1 MSSSSPP
8 PPVVGSVI
16 GDVRHRLHH
25 RTARARCASLIAS
38 SRSVASSALVVS
50 GRGRGGRGRHAAVV
64 GAVTSDQRSAIDG
77 RRSAIDGGDAQG
89 LDAGLT
95 RGGGG
100 AGAVVRR
107 RRLAVLGVA
116 ILLFHLVLSAR
127 SECLHAYTRIPG
139 RIPRGGRP
147 AAHQKPKARTPVP
160 FFGAKKM
167 PPKLRTC
174 HQNYACGS
182 WHVLFFLKCSL
193 LDSRPFSGFW
203 CSGGRLPLGTVRAGL
218 RLIIII
224 IITSPPPQFHMRAT
238 THHKKRLLHT

>member
-1 MSSSSPP
+1 MQVLHARAGRRWRTAAAAAAAVGCVVSSSSPP

-127 SECLHAYTRIPG
+127 AECLHREYLGAFQGAGAPLPTKS
-139 RIPRGGRP
+139 PRRGPRSLFS
-147 AAHQKPKARTPVP
+147 AR
-160 FFGAKKM
+160 KK
-167 PPKLRTC
+167 C
-174 HQNYACGS
+174 HQNYAYATKIP
-182 WHVLFFLKCSL
+182 HVAHGMCS
-193 LDSRPFSGFW
+193 SS
-203 CSGGRLPLGTVRAGL
+203 
-218 RLIIII
+218 
-224 IITSPPPQFHMRAT
+224 
-238 THHKKRLLHT
+238 

>member
-107 RRLAVLGVA
+107 RRLAVLGVVV
-116 ILLFHLVLSAR
+116 LSFYLVLSAR
-127 SECLHAYTRIPG
+127 AECLHRMPMRIPA

-147 AAHQKPKARTPVP
+147 ASHQKPKARTPVP
-160 FFGAKKM
+160 FSARKK
-167 PPKLRTC
+167 C
-174 HQNYACGS
+174 HQHFAYATKIP
-182 WHVLFFLKCSL
+182 HDVAHEMCS
-193 LDSRPFSGFW
+193 S
-203 CSGGRLPLGTVRAGL
+203 
-218 RLIIII
+218 
-224 IITSPPPQFHMRAT
+224 
-238 THHKKRLLHT
+238 

>member
-127 SECLHAYTRIPG
+127 SECLHANTWAHSKG
-139 RIPRGGRP
+139 RAPRCP
-147 AAHQKPKARTPVP
+147 PKAQGEDPGP
-160 FFGAKKM
+160 FFRREKK
-167 PPKLRTC
+167 C
-174 HQNYACGS
+174 HQNYAHATKIT
-182 WHVLFFLKCSL
+182 HVAHGMCS
-193 LDSRPFSGFW
+193 SS
-203 CSGGRLPLGTVRAGL
+203 
-218 RLIIII
+218 
-224 IITSPPPQFHMRAT
+224 
-238 THHKKRLLHT
+238 

>member
-1 MSSSSPP
+1 MGCVVSSSSPP

-127 SECLHAYTRIPG
+127 AECLHANTCAHSKG
-139 RIPRGGRP
+139 RAPRCP
-147 AAHQKPKARTPVP
+147 PKAQGEDPGP
-160 FFGAKKM
+160 FFRREKNATKITHM
-167 PPKLRTC
+167 PPKFRMWLM
-174 HQNYACGS
+174 ACA
-182 WHVLFFLKCSL
+182 L
-193 LDSRPFSGFW
+193 LLEMF
-203 CSGGRLPLGTVRAGL
+203 
-218 RLIIII
+218 
-224 IITSPPPQFHMRAT
+224 PP
-238 THHKKRLLHT
+238 

>member
-1 MSSSSPP
+1 MQVLHARAGRRWQAAAAAAAAVGCVVSSSSPP

-107 RRLAVLGVA
+107 RRLAVLGVVV
-116 ILLFHLVLSAR
+116 LSFYLVLSAR
-127 SECLHAYTRIPG
+127 ADVPNVCTECLCEYLHAFQGAGAPLPTKSPKRG
-139 RIPRGGRP
+139 PRSLFRREKN
-147 AAHQKPKARTPVP
+147 ATNISH
-160 FFGAKKM
+160 M
-167 PPKLRTC
+167 PPKFRMMWLM
-174 HQNYACGS
+174 
-182 WHVLFFLKCSL
+182 KCAL
-193 LDSRPFSGFW
+193 LE
-203 CSGGRLPLGTVRAGL
+203 
-218 RLIIII
+218 I
-224 IITSPPPQFHMRAT
+224 PPP
-238 THHKKRLLHT
+238 